1 MDDQF
6 PVSVSEVSA
15 GVDAVR
21 GEAETGCGQRWLGRP
36 VWQHLARQPG
46 QHRHEPSHNMSEDED
61 MGAEYPDFVQ
71 IKSSPSSSPKS
82 LPSREN
88 SVILVPRDL
97 RDEQQT
103 IGEISLHTAAH
114 I

>member
-1 MDDQF
+1 M
-6 PVSVSEVSA
+6 SEVSA
-15 GVDAVR
+15 AVDAVR

-36 VWQHLARQPG
+36 VWQHLARQR
-46 QHRHEPSHNMSEDED
+46 HHTHEPSPNMSEDED

-103 IGEISLHTAAH
+103 IGEISLHTAVY
-114 I
+114 IYYV